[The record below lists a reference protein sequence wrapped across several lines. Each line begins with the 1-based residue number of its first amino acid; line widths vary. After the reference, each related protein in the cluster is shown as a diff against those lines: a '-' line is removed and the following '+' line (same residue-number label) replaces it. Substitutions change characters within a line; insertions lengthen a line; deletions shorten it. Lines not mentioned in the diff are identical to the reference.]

1 MPREGLNK
9 KENKARANPVE
20 DLLAPFLQY
29 MEERKSGINNPVALI
44 EELEKLNLSR
54 KQYDVMIE
62 SLEKETLKLVPLLEN
77 YQLRLRGDAV
87 NPLKLEKFKEHG
99 YVWGMVVNR
108 PWILK
113 TQKNIHKALGELMCE
128 IIDRYQIGSN
138 RSSGVPDPSIV
149 PVIYYSSGKR
159 FEDRYGFSDTDLT
172 PTTFFPKDFQDY
184 FIGHGSDVGFHMEK
198 DFRVLVFPKANRYEC
213 ENSDK
218 RLILPRMQMSK
229 DPLPVRQKELYNHN
243 RVKKFNPLNFR
254 YGIEYNMHLILSNCY
269 FQALACAD
277 KILSSIKP

>member
-87 NPLKLEKFKEHG
+87 NLTGTP
-99 YVWGMVVNR
+99 N
-108 PWILK
+108 
-113 TQKNIHKALGELMCE
+113 LGH
-128 IIDRYQIGSN
+128 I
-138 RSSGVPDPSIV
+138 
-149 PVIYYSSGKR
+149 
-159 FEDRYGFSDTDLT
+159 
-172 PTTFFPKDFQDY
+172 
-184 FIGHGSDVGFHMEK
+184 
-198 DFRVLVFPKANRYEC
+198 
-213 ENSDK
+213 
-218 RLILPRMQMSK
+218 
-229 DPLPVRQKELYNHN
+229 
-243 RVKKFNPLNFR
+243 FN
-254 YGIEYNMHLILSNCY
+254 
-269 FQALACAD
+269 
-277 KILSSIKP
+277 